1 MRLPL
6 TLLLIGLPLAEI
18 AVLIQVGQWLGLGP
32 TLALV
37 LLSAL
42 AGILVIRHQSLA
54 TLGAVRAALARN
66 QVPAAELF
74 DAACML
80 VAGLLL
86 ILPGFI
92 SDAAALVLLV
102 RPLRRAVGRAIGGA
116 IGLRPPGR
124 GRPGQAGPV
133 IAGDFHEIV
142 EPAAAVEPPPSAP
155 GSRWG
160 GAR

>member
-18 AVLIQVGQWLGLGP
+18 AAFIQVGQWIGLGP

-42 AGILVIRHQSLA
+42 AGVLVIRHQSLA
-54 TLGAVRAALARN
+54 TLTAVRAALARN

-74 DAACML
+74 DAACVL
-80 VAGLLL
+80 IAGLLL

-92 SDAAALVLLV
+92 SDAAAIVLLIH
-102 RPLRRAVGRAIGGA
+102 PLRRAIGRKIGWRG
-116 IGLRPPGR
+116 PGR
-124 GRPGQAGPV
+124 GGPGPGGPV
-133 IAGDFHEIV
+133 IAGDYHEIV
-142 EPAAAVEPPPSAP
+142 DPAPSGEPAPPGVPA
-155 GSRWG
+155 SRWG
-160 GAR
+160 GRR

>member
-18 AVLIQVGQWLGLGP
+18 ATFIQVGQWFGLGP

-37 LLSAL
+37 LLAGL
-42 AGILVIRHQSLA
+42 AGILLIRHQSLA

-66 QVPAAELF
+66 QVPTAELA
-74 DAACML
+74 DAACVL
-80 VAGLLL
+80 IAGFLL

-92 SDAAALVLLV
+92 SDIVALLLLV
-102 RPLRRAVGRAIGGA
+102 RPLRRAIFRRIGWRTADTRRGA
-116 IGLRPPGR
+116 TI
-124 GRPGQAGPV
+124 
-133 IAGDFHEIV
+133 IAGEYHEIV
-142 EPAAAVEPPPSAP
+142 EPGPGDPPAP
-155 GSRWG
+155 NTPVSRWG